1 MHTPSSCA
9 MWHLYCECTIIL
21 LFIFQSRELEH
32 PFMWQL
38 AIYVSSLWL
47 TCSYFLS
54 FISFVFSLFLVD
66 E

>member
-1 MHTPSSCA
+1 MS
-9 MWHLYCECTIIL
+9 ECTIVLI
-21 LFIFQSRELEH
+21 FISQSSELEH
-32 PFMWQL
+32 PFTWQL

-54 FISFVFSLFLVD
+54 FISFGLSVFLVD